1 MKIALYSGTFDPIT
15 KGHQEIIERASKM
28 CDKLIVAVLVN
39 KNKKTWFSLD
49 ERKEM
54 VEENLKNIKNIEVI
68 EYDGLLV
75 NYMKEKNCKYIIR
88 GLRAVAD
95 YEYELSMAYGNYEI
109 SSGEIETIFIPSS
122 KKYLYISSSIVR
134 EIALYKGNLDIYLDE
149 NIIERVK
156 QKAKEQI

>member
-54 VEENLKNIKNIEVI
+54 VEENLKNITNIEVI

>member
-54 VEENLKNIKNIEVI
+54 VEECLKNISNIEVI

-75 NYMKEKNCKYIIR
+75 NYMNEKNCKYIIR

-109 SSGEIETIFIPSS
+109 SNGEVETIFIPSS

-149 NIIERVK
+149 NIIERVR
-156 QKAKEQI
+156 QKAKGQI